1 MTYASELPDR
11 QQEQDNKIEYGKGK
25 TAIVGGLSP
34 FHSFRRIFL
43 NDFLVTAQ
51 FL

>member
-1 MTYASELPDR
+1 MLLSFQIGSRSRILKL
-11 QQEQDNKIEYGKGK
+11 NIGKGK